1 MNRTVLTTENIRDL
15 IKNAFTNNDEEVKYI
30 ENNQEKTSSIMEFL
44 NLNFYS
50 FKCNIMKDEQDK
62 RVEVKPNKSFALVE
76 VLDEEA
82 TISPDIDFVE
92 KSGTITFIIQES
104 KIELLD
110 YYVQKLRNIYLG
122 KPEKIENNF
131 GETLNTYL
139 LFGILQYDNEP
150 EDDQFGTSI
159 KCSMGFKLTYL
170 TNALTYSDYEMSICL
185 DNEFLHVPISE
196 LSMQIIFANDSLPKY
211 KRTDAA
217 GIINKTSTFVLSFNF
232 YDFLKPLSKKL
243 TDKFMAF
250 AAYKKNNE
258 EIPIQDINEALIV
271 KLKICDD
278 ECLLNC
284 VIDNMQKKVENGSY
298 SNTAMTLKGRAEDV
312 I

>member
-1 MNRTVLTTENIRDL
+1 
-15 IKNAFTNNDEEVKYI
+15 
-30 ENNQEKTSSIMEFL
+30 
-44 NLNFYS
+44 
-50 FKCNIMKDEQDK
+50 
-62 RVEVKPNKSFALVE
+62 
-76 VLDEEA
+76 
-82 TISPDIDFVE
+82 
-92 KSGTITFIIQES
+92 
-104 KIELLD
+104 
-110 YYVQKLRNIYLG
+110 
-122 KPEKIENNF
+122 
-131 GETLNTYL
+131 
-139 LFGILQYDNEP
+139 
-150 EDDQFGTSI
+150 
-159 KCSMGFKLTYL
+159 MGFKLTYL

-278 ECLLNC
+278 EYLLNC